1 MERKYIAFVWCK
13 GMRIFKFKT
22 TPKTD
27 TEKICK
33 EAAEMFR
40 KQFFH
45 YVYCNF
51 SIPCVLPYNWKDGE
65 EFTLSAMSDKYKRA
79 AVKKYEK
86 LRAKRDELKLKR
98 IAYREELLNIQRDYK
113 ISIFSPVY
121 HEKEE
126 EIEREYKMNP
136 AYHEKVVEIGRKY
149 RIEKLNN
156 DINKTIEEIRH
167 ISPAAHYF

>member
-13 GMRIFKFKT
+13 GMRVFKFKT
-22 TPKTD
+22 NPKTD

-51 SIPCVLPYNWKDGE
+51 SVSCVLPYNWNEWE
-65 EFTLSAMSDKYKRA
+65 ELTLSARSDKYKRA

-86 LRAKRDELKLKR
+86 LWEKRDE
-98 IAYREELLNIQRDYK
+98 
-113 ISIFSPVY
+113 
-121 HEKEE
+121 
-126 EIEREYKMNP
+126 
-136 AYHEKVVEIGRKY
+136 
-149 RIEKLNN
+149 
-156 DINKTIEEIRH
+156 
-167 ISPAAHYF
+167 

>member
-13 GMRIFKFKT
+13 GMRVFKFKT

-27 TEKICK
+27 NEETCK

-40 KQFFH
+40 KQFFS
-45 YVYCNF
+45 YAYCNF
-51 SIPCVLPYNWKDGE
+51 SVSCVLPYNWNDWE
-65 EFTLSAMSDKYKRA
+65 ELTLSAMSDKYKRA

-86 LRAKRDELKLKR
+86 LKAKRDKLKLKR
-98 IAYREELLNIQRDYK
+98 IAYREELLNISHDYK
-113 ISIFSPVY
+113 ISLFS
-121 HEKEE
+121 
-126 EIEREYKMNP
+126 P

-156 DINKTIEEIRH
+156 DIDKTIKEICH
-167 ISPAAHYF
+167 ISPAANYF

>member
-13 GMRIFKFKT
+13 EMRVFKFKT

-27 TEKICK
+27 IEEISK

-65 EFTLSAMSDKYKRA
+65 ELTLSAMSDKYKRA

-86 LRAKRDELKLKR
+86 LREKRDELRLKR

-113 ISIFSPVY
+113 ISLFS
-121 HEKEE
+121 
-126 EIEREYKMNP
+126 P

-156 DINKTIEEIRH
+156 DIERTIKEIYH

>member
-1 MERKYIAFVWCK
+1 MERKDIGFVWCK
-13 GMRIFKFKT
+13 GMRVFKFKT

-27 TEKICK
+27 IEEISK
-33 EAAEMFR
+33 EAAKMFR
-40 KQFFH
+40 KKLFH
-45 YVYCNF
+45 YAYCNF

-65 EFTLSAMSDKYKRA
+65 EFTLSAMSNKYKRA

-86 LRAKRDELKLKR
+86 LKAKRDELKLKR
-98 IAYREELLNIQRDYK
+98 IAYREELLNISHDYK
-113 ISIFSPVY
+113 ISLFS
-121 HEKEE
+121 
-126 EIEREYKMNP
+126 P

-156 DINKTIEEIRH
+156 DIDKTIKEICH